1 MENTP
6 LRAGSTYGLTN
17 MAVAAR
23 RLTSADVGT
32 VPADS
37 AFLFRC
43 RSLGVVPGRETTTRS
58 PDI

>member
-23 RLTSADVGT
+23 RLTSAGVGT

-37 AFLFRC
+37 AFF
-43 RSLGVVPGRETTTRS
+43 SDADP
-58 PDI
+58 